1 VLSGEMPRLLRVG
14 LTGGLASGKSF
25 VGHALESLGC
35 LLIQADEL
43 GRLVMAPGGEAYDA
57 IVQEFGAEILHADGT
72 IDRRYLAAQVFANPE
87 RLERLNA
94 LVHPPVRAREEAL
107 AAAFAERNPAG
118 IAVSEAAII
127 IETGRYKSYAR
138 LIVAAC
144 GEQQQIERAMARDRL
159 TREEVLDRMRRQMPL
174 EEKVKY
180 ADYVVDT
187 SGTKERTL
195 EQTRAVYQSLLDRS
209 GRSVIA

>member
-1 VLSGEMPRLLRVG
+1 MPRVLRIG

-25 VGHALESLGC
+25 VGHALADLGC

-43 GRLVMAPGGEAYDA
+43 GHLVMAPGAEAYEG
-57 IVQEFGAEILHADGT
+57 IVREFGTEILNPDST
-72 IDRRYLAAQVFANPE
+72 INRRFLAAQVFGNPE
-87 RLERLNA
+87 RLEKLNA

-107 AAAFAERNPAG
+107 AAAFAERNPGG
-118 IAVSEAAII
+118 IAVSEAAIL
-127 IETGRYKSYAR
+127 IETGRHRSYAR
-138 LIVAAC
+138 LIVAVC
-144 GEQQQIERAMARDRL
+144 GEQQQIERAMSRDHL

-187 SGTKERTL
+187 SGTKEHTL
-195 EQTRAVYQSLLDRS
+195 EQTREVYQSLRRL
-209 GRSVIA
+209 AL